1 MIVGITAAVKINGA
15 QAQTVLVGQLI
26 NYSKV
31 IRETF
36 KTHTFG
42 SLMSTEMK
50 ILVFKRQ
57 TKKYYLSKMSK
68 DSLLLRPTTYHQVT
82 KNLHKCLKTCFKK

>member
-57 TKKYYLSKMSK
+57 TKKY
-68 DSLLLRPTTYHQVT
+68 
-82 KNLHKCLKTCFKK
+82 